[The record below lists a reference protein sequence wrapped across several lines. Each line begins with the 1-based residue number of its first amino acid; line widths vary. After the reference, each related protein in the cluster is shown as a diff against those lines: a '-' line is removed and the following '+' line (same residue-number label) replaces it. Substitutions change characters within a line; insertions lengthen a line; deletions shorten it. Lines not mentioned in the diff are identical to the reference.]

1 LTRLAIVGGGSWGT
15 ALACVLAPRFD
26 QIALWVHEPDLAA
39 QIEETRV
46 NGTFLP
52 GIPIPPNVRA
62 GHSLEIALAGADVV
76 ISVMPSHAVRDV
88 YTRMLPWLTP
98 SMRIVSASKGLE
110 SGTLLR
116 ISQVIRSLTAPS
128 YRIAVLSGP
137 TFAREAA
144 TGIPTAL
151 VVASED
157 QDLVQEIQ
165 TSFSGPTFRAY
176 GSCDPTGV
184 EIGGALKNVIA
195 IGAGISDGLGLGHN
209 AVAALITRGLA
220 ELTRLAVAVGANAE
234 TMSGLAGLG
243 DLVLT
248 CTGDLSRNRQ
258 VGLKLAA
265 GLTLDSILDSTP
277 MVAEGVTTT
286 SVALQL
292 AARHGVDLPIAAE
305 MHAVLSL
312 GRSPGE
318 AIKRLMGRA
327 LTNETRPETTR

>member
-1 LTRLAIVGGGSWGT
+1 LTRLAIIGGGSWGT
-15 ALACVLAPRFD
+15 ALACVLASRFD
-26 QIALWVHEPDLAA
+26 RVTLWVHEPDLAE
-39 QIEETRV
+39 QIEQTRL
-46 NGTFLP
+46 NGIFLP
-52 GIPIPPNVRA
+52 GISIPPNVRA

-76 ISVMPSHAVRDV
+76 LSVMPSHAVRDV
-88 YTRMLPWLTP
+88 YTRMLPWLSP

-116 ISQVIRSLTAPS
+116 ISEIIRSLTGPD

-144 TGIPTAL
+144 VGFPTAL
-151 VVASED
+151 VIASED
-157 QDLVQEIQ
+157 QDLVRQIQ

-195 IGAGISDGLGLGHN
+195 IGAGVSDGLGLGHN

-265 GLTLDSILDSTP
+265 GLELGSILDSTP

-286 SVALQL
+286 SVALKL

-327 LTNETRPETTR
+327 LTNETVR

>member
-1 LTRLAIVGGGSWGT
+1 LTRLAIIGGGSWGT
-15 ALACVLAPRFD
+15 ALACVLASRFD
-26 QIALWVHEPDLAA
+26 RVTLWVHEPDLAA
-39 QIEETRV
+39 QIEQTRV
-46 NGTFLP
+46 NGIFLP

-76 ISVMPSHAVRDV
+76 LSVMPSHAVRDV
-88 YTRMLPWLTP
+88 YTRMLPWLSP

-116 ISQVIRSLTAPS
+116 ISQIIRSLAGPD

-144 TGIPTAL
+144 GGIPTAL
-151 VVASED
+151 VIASED
-157 QDLVQEIQ
+157 QDLVRQIQ

-265 GLTLDSILDSTP
+265 GLELGSILASTP

-286 SVALQL
+286 SVALKL

-305 MHAVLSL
+305 MHAVLTL
-312 GRSPGE
+312 GRSPAE

-327 LTNETRPETTR
+327 LTNETVR